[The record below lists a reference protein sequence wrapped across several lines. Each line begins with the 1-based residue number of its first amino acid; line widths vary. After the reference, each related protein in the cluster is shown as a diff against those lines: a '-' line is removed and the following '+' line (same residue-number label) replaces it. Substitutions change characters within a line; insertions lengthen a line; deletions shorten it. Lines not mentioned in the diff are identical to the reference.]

1 MHLTSRMEN
10 VTFLKLSEAGMFLSC
25 TIKRFI
31 SKIDPAHGIFCFMMM
46 LFRAGIFHFFALLT
60 VLYPSEILSYAF
72 SFILHPMTQILR
84 LFFFF
89 SVLQCNW
96 AEICHVP
103 YHGLLPGESVNW
115 LTYANENYTEGCVP
129 FLLNHKKVELY
140 KEEKEFG
147 KWGIKIDK

>member
-84 LFFFF
+84 LFFFSFQSYSVIELKFVVSLTMGCYQGSLWTDWLMQMKIILRDVFPF
-89 SVLQCNW
+89 SWITRRLSFIKKRRNL
-96 AEICHVP
+96 ESE
-103 YHGLLPGESVNW
+103 GL
-115 LTYANENYTEGCVP
+115 
-129 FLLNHKKVELY
+129 K
-140 KEEKEFG
+140 
-147 KWGIKIDK
+147 